1 MCKAPKLTLWGD
13 NKTKLTQTHGS
24 GLETD
29 IKRKIILV
37 IYGLIIAKLPQD
49 AILKIDLKEYPQ
61 MRSVSSLIYTVH
73 IKMKTAQFLSKTLSM
88 AAICLLNQNPTTLAY
103 ALWIPEVY

>member
-13 NKTKLTQTHGS
+13 NKTELTQTHGS

-61 MRSVSSLIYTVH
+61 IRSFISNSHSAHKNENCPVFI
-73 IKMKTAQFLSKTLSM
+73 
-88 AAICLLNQNPTTLAY
+88 
-103 ALWIPEVY
+103 